1 MAIFGLKASFQ
12 KDGLGPVGI
21 NFSKP
26 LIHIIHNRFKL
37 ILLISQLSLQKSKL
51 LILETLLP

>member
-1 MAIFGLKASFQ
+1 MSIFGLKACFQ

-21 NFSKP
+21 NFSKA

-37 ILLISQLSLQKSKL
+37 ILLISQLSL
-51 LILETLLP
+51 